1 MTSYHLQTIE
11 GMREI
16 TMSEWLAA
24 ERQGYETYSLRSV
37 EGMALIVVLESEVE
51 FI

>member
-16 TMSEWLAA
+16 TMSEWLAV